1 MKFLPQLVWGRGTA
15 REAGGGGAPSQT
27 ANLANGPSTS
37 LRLVPLPETSS
48 GRH

>member
-15 REAGGGGAPSQT
+15 PEGRGGGAPSQT
-27 ANLANGPSTS
+27 ASFSECPTTS

-48 GRH
+48 GRY